1 MYVLREYH
9 PLHPFIGLYNY
20 IIITGRGRKEVGGG
34 VVRSWTLAV
43 AKKKKKI
50 LDS

>member
-9 PLHPFIGLYNY
+9 PLHPLIGLYNY
-20 IIITGRGRKEVGGG
+20 IIITGRDRKEVGG

-43 AKKKKKI
+43 AKKKI